1 LHAVVVALVAVL
13 AAGCG
18 GGEAAAEMSDELH
31 FVRSGG
37 FAGQHDE
44 LTIRPNGDV
53 SLVSRDGQQE
63 QFSLSDEEM
72 TNLTGVLEDT
82 GLEDIPSDSTSE
94 GPVPDAFTYVVT
106 YGETEVRTDDASV
119 PEELTNLLSQLIDI
133 VEGQRSQ

>member
-1 LHAVVVALVAVL
+1 MRAVIIGLVAVL

-44 LTIRPNGDV
+44 LTIQPNGDV
-53 SLVSRDGQQE
+53 SLISRDGQE
-63 QFSLSDEEM
+63 QFSLSDEELA
-72 TNLTGVLEDT
+72 NLTGVLEDT
-82 GLEDIPSDSTSE
+82 GLGDIPSDSTSE
-94 GPVPDAFTYVVT
+94 QPVPDAFTYVVT

-119 PEELTNLLSQLIDI
+119 PAGLTDLLSELTNI

>member
-1 LHAVVVALVAVL
+1 MIIGLVAVL

-44 LTIRPNGDV
+44 LTIQPNGDV
-53 SLVSRDGQQE
+53 SLISRDGHQE
-63 QFSLSDEEM
+63 QFSLSDEELAK
-72 TNLTGVLEDT
+72 LTGVLEDA
-82 GLEDIPSDSTSE
+82 GLEDIPSDSTSDQ
-94 GPVPDAFTYVVT
+94 PVPDAFTYVVT

-119 PEELTNLLSQLIDI
+119 PPELTDLLSELTNI

>member
-1 LHAVVVALVAVL
+1 LRAVIIGLVAVL

-44 LTIRPNGDV
+44 LTIQPNGDV
-53 SLVSRDGQQE
+53 SLISRDGQE
-63 QFSLSDEEM
+63 QFSLSDEELA
-72 TNLTGVLEDT
+72 NLTGVLEDT
-82 GLEDIPSDSTSE
+82 GLGDIPSDSTSE
-94 GPVPDAFTYVVT
+94 QPVPDAFTYVVT

-119 PEELTNLLSQLIDI
+119 PAGLTDLLSELTNI